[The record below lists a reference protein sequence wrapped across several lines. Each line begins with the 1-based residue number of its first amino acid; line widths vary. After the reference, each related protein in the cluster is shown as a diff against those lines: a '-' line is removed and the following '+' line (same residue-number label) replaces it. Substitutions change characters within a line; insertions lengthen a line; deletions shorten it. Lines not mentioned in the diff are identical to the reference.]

1 MQSFLRNIPFFYDL
15 SIDARRTVIQHN
27 SKLIG
32 TYNSMFIVRET
43 NALDN
48 SAYFLGCCNIYGQ
61 ENLNLFKKFISQLEQ
76 NGIIFK
82 LMLIVVAFAGNCSIV
97 VPDYSDNFSTIE
109 NTISLNRIQD
119 ILVTMLWK
127 YLNYQY
133 GFLGAI
139 KCFNSFIRF
148 ILNMIQPF
156 CKSTVTQ
163 HTDMV
168 ETIIENTSRSLT
180 IND

>member
-1 MQSFLRNIPFFYDL
+1 MIH
-15 SIDARRTVIQHN
+15 HN

-32 TYNSMFIVRET
+32 TYNSIYIVRET

-61 ENLNLFKKFISQLEQ
+61 ANLNVFKNFTSKLEQ

-82 LMLIVVAFAGNCSIV
+82 IMLLVIAFAGNCSIV
-97 VPDYSDNFSTIE
+97 VPDYSENLSTIE
-109 NTISLNRIQD
+109 NTISLNRIQE

-133 GFLGAI
+133 GFSGAI
-139 KCFNSFIRF
+139 KCFNAFIKF
-148 ILNMIQPF
+148 VLNMIRWF
-156 CKSTVTQ
+156 CKSTIVQ
-163 HTDMV
+163 HSDMV
-168 ETIIENTSRSLT
+168 ETIIENTARSLT